1 MTNAL
6 RIPQTV
12 SLVLTALL
20 LVMSVWSKQTVARP
34 IPVPASTEKSK
45 QPADAQ
51 NATIQE
57 FSPMATAPSVV
68 LAFAQDLYV
77 LPAVVFLFET
87 ARQQVPSLDAPPRRL
102 AYLEVLFEH
111 FIVVNAP

>member
-6 RIPQTV
+6 RIPHAF

-34 IPVPASTEKSK
+34 IPAKSSTEKST
-45 QPADAQ
+45 QPTDSQ
-51 NATIQE
+51 QATIQE

-68 LAFAQDLYV
+68 LAFAQELYLLSPMTFV
-77 LPAVVFLFET
+77 FET
-87 ARQQVPSLDAPPRRL
+87 ARQQVPSLVTPPPRL